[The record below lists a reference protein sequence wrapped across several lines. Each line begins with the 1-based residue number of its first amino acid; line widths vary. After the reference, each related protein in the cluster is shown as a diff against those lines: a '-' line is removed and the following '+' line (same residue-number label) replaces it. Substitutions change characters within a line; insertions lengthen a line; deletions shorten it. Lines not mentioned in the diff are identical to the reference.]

1 MIMNN
6 SVASTVRNVIAK
18 HLRIAPDRLAYDA
31 RFDDLG
37 ADWLDRLELLI
48 TIDDL
53 VAEFSFNNVVAE
65 QIETV
70 GDLMRLVART
80 RKDEDRH
87 PRREKGSRPA
97 SLGAAAPAVG
107 HAVAA
112 LPRKQ

>member
-1 MIMNN
+1 MNT
-6 SVASTVRNVIAK
+6 SLVSAVRNVIAK
-18 HLRIAPDRLAYDA
+18 HLQIEPDRLAYEA

-48 TIDDL
+48 AIDDQ

-70 GDLMRLVART
+70 GDLMRLVARA

-87 PRREKGSRPA
+87 PRREKASRPA
-97 SLGAAAPAVG
+97 LRGAAAPAVG

-112 LPRKQ
+112 LPRR

>member
-6 SVASTVRNVIAK
+6 SVVSAVRNVIAK
-18 HLRIAPDRLAYDA
+18 HLQIAPDRLAYEA

-48 TIDDL
+48 VIDDQ

-70 GDLMRLVART
+70 GDLMRLVTGT
-80 RKDEDRH
+80 RNDEDRH
-87 PRREKGSRPA
+87 PRREKGNRSA
-97 SLGAAAPAVG
+97 SLWAAAPAVG
-107 HAVAA
+107 RAVAA